1 MTVNFKTIKINHVEI
16 FYRESGDLDKPVIL
30 LLHGFPSTSFMFR
43 DLINDLSE
51 KYRVIAPDYPGFG
64 QSSSLSPNEFNYTFE
79 NLTNYIE
86 QFIDALGLK
95 KLSLYM
101 HAYGGPIG
109 LRIAKKRPEL
119 IQSLIIQNAN
129 TYLEGIGEALNP
141 LVAYVQN
148 QTPETEKGARGFL
161 DYGATLWQYY
171 HGVKDTTKVS
181 PDSVVIDQYYLTRPV
196 NDEIQLALFRD
207 YGANLEKYEEWQEYF
222 QKKQPPTLI
231 LWGKN
236 DELFIPQGAKAYRQH
251 LPEAKIYF
259 INSGHFILE
268 EYHEYA
274 AQLIDKFLTNLI
286 GEI

>member
-1 MTVNFKTIKINHVEI
+1 MTVNFKTIKINHLEI
-16 FYRESGDLDKPVIL
+16 FYRESGKSENPVIL

-64 QSSSLSPNEFNYTFE
+64 QSSTLSPIEFDYTFE
-79 NLTNYIE
+79 NLSNYIE
-86 QFIDALGLK
+86 NFIDALGLK
-95 KLSLYM
+95 KLSFYM
-101 HAYGGPIG
+101 HAYGGPVG
-109 LRIAKKRPEL
+109 FRIAKRRPEL
-119 IQSLIIQNAN
+119 IQSIIIQNAN
-129 TYLEGIGEALNP
+129 AYLEGIGEALNP

-148 QTPETEKGARGFL
+148 QTPETEKGARAFL
-161 DYGATLWQYY
+161 DYGAILWQYY

-181 PDSVVIDQYYLTRPV
+181 PDSLVIDQYYLSRSG

-207 YGANLEKYEEWQEYF
+207 YGTNLAKYEEWQEYF

-236 DELFIPQGAKAYRQH
+236 DELFIALGAKAYRQH
-251 LPEAKIYF
+251 LPDAKIYF

-268 EYHEYA
+268 DYHDYA